1 VLITESPDDFDRIR
15 TALNSE
21 IRPNGIIEH
30 MYVADIAQLIWE
42 ILRLRRCKGLII
54 NLAFREALEELAAQL
69 LRDPGQSSFHVK
81 DEAEKLAKAWFSK
94 DIAKKKISDLLNYFH
109 LDESA
114 IEAEAI
120 RRSVADT
127 ELLDRLLASIE
138 ARRDKALRR
147 IAEYRSDV
155 GRQMRKAVDRIID
168 GKALALEDASRARPP
183 EAA

>member
-1 VLITESPDDFDRIR
+1 MTTTQDTEMQDAGAAELLPKSPLLITESPDDFDRIR

-94 DIAKKKISDLLNYFH
+94 DIAKK
-109 LDESA
+109 
-114 IEAEAI
+114 
-120 RRSVADT
+120 RSPT
-127 ELLDRLLASIE
+127 CSIIFTSMN
-138 ARRDKALRR
+138 RPLK
-147 IAEYRSDV
+147 
-155 GRQMRKAVDRIID
+155 RK
-168 GKALALEDASRARPP
+168 P
-183 EAA
+183 